1 MGGYIKV
8 RRDIL
13 DHPVICKDND
23 RLAVMLYL
31 MKNAAYAE
39 HEVFFCGKKVKLMPG
54 QLIIGRKKLADETHI
69 SESKAERILKCFKTE
84 HLIEQQ
90 SDNHG
95 RLITLLFE
103 ESDSESEQQIEQQS
117 DSNRTA
123 SEQPVNTTKESNKGI
138 LEEGKNE
145 LSISNE
151 IHRPSGKA
159 RQEKDEAVRLWNQ
172 LPDPVVKIKGV
183 SAGSKRDRLLTKR
196 LADYGLDE
204 YRKAI
209 ENISH
214 SEFLQ
219 TGKFFSFDW
228 FIRPENF
235 VKVLEGNYNDKDTRA
250 APEPTGN
257 GYSDED
263 YARIAAVKGEAI

>member
-1 MGGYIKV
+1 M
-8 RRDIL
+8 DN
-13 DHPVICKDND
+13 PVISKDAD
-23 RLAVMLYL
+23 HLAIFMFL
-31 MKNAAYAE
+31 MMTATHKARQTQFNG
-39 HEVFFCGKKVKLMPG
+39 EVITLQPG
-54 QLIIGRKKLADETHI
+54 QLVTSTQAICDRLGCT
-69 SESKAERILKCFKTE
+69 ESRTKRILKAFETVR
-84 HLIEQQ
+84 LIDRQTTR
-90 SDNHG
+90 HG
-95 RLITLLFE
+95 SLITLLCW
-103 ESDSESEQQIEQQS
+103 DSESTSDQPNDQQTSDKRPTNDQQTS
-117 DSNRTA
+117 SKQECN
-123 SEQPVNTTKESNKGI
+123 PVIT
-138 LEEGKNE
+138 EEDM
-145 LSISNE
+145 SISNE

-250 APEPTGN
+250 APEPSMS
-257 GYSDED
+257 GYTDED
-263 YARIAAVKGEAI
+263 YARIAAAQGAIL